1 MGLIIAYKLVETPM
15 SLGFALWLTL
25 SPTRAYQAIGKLAR
39 ELADGGPIWA
49 RVAHAATSQLSIKL
63 LTGAAIVSWL
73 AGLSAAVEAYLLWRG
88 GVWGEWVV
96 TIGLACLLPFE
107 LFALIRH
114 PSATKATLLL
124 LNTIVVVYLARE
136 RLAGVSPA
144 THAREA

>member
-1 MGLIIAYKLVETPM
+1 LIIAYKLVETPI

-25 SPTRAYQAIGKLAR
+25 SPARAYQAIGKLAR

-49 RVAHAATSQLSIKL
+49 RVAHAATSQLSIKF
-63 LTGAAIVSWL
+63 LTVAAIISWL

-88 GVWGEWVV
+88 GLWGEWVV

-114 PSATKATLLL
+114 PSAVKAVVLTINTL
-124 LNTIVVVYLARE
+124 VVLYLVRE
-136 RLAGVSPA
+136 RLADTSSA
-144 THAREA
+144 RRAREA